1 MADLQKETLD
11 RLADAR
17 AQKARFAP
25 DIQEAYFFAAP
36 QKARSVSSTA
46 AAPATPPKDDVD
58 LQTAIAIEETENFA
72 TTLLNSFMPEGVM
85 WANQRPSIEVEEV
98 VKKEVEAA
106 CKDQRSKVFGLIWE
120 SNFYSEIGKALN
132 PDGAVGTFGL
142 LVDTKDLHSP
152 VSCYAVPLREMEIN
166 IGPDGKIGD
175 RFIVRYTKNRFVR
188 TLIEGDAK
196 LSDKLAKAIADKPNG
211 QASVTWGWWRDYSK
225 SVETWQY
232 VQMVNRELV
241 YEKTLVGAG
250 SCPFIPVTFNRH
262 SEYPYGTGP
271 LLKAAPDLRV
281 LDEMA
286 AAEVDNIDLSLRPPM
301 TYPDDSFANVEDG
314 VEPGAWYP
322 IRNGTQDAVRKM
334 YEPNRLDAVYFDQE
348 KRERRVR
355 RLFYNDF
362 PQQRGDTPPTAT
374 QWLDEMALAQ
384 RKIGTP
390 GVVFWEE
397 GPGAI
402 FTRYRFIGLERGLFK
417 EIEYPGQ
424 KDKIVSVVADNPTRR
439 AQDQQE
445 VSNAVRSIQI
455 GAELFPEETK
465 VTVDGTATLKN
476 IVEKMGGNDVVVFR
490 DQNQIA
496 QATDMLAKVAGL
508 GGGGGQLQPGS
519 IGAPATS

>member
-1 MADLQKETLD
+1 MADLQKEALD

-17 AQKARFAP
+17 SQKARFAP

-36 QKARSVSSTA
+36 QKARRVTSTA

-85 WANQRPSIEVEEV
+85 WANQRPSIEVEEAM
-98 VKKEVEAA
+98 KKQVETE
-106 CKDQRSKVFGLIWE
+106 CQDQRGKVFGLIWE

-132 PDGAVGTFGL
+132 PDAAVGTFGV
-142 LVDTKDLHSP
+142 LVDTKNLHGS

-166 IGPDGKIGD
+166 IGPDGKVGD
-175 RFIVRYTKNRFVR
+175 RFIVRYTKNRFVHS
-188 TLIEGDAK
+188 LIEAEAK
-196 LSDKLAKAIADKPNG
+196 LSDKLSKAIADKPNG
-211 QASVTWGWWRDYSK
+211 QASVTWGWMRDYSK
-225 SVETWQY
+225 DEETWQY
-232 VQMVNRELV
+232 VQLVNRELV
-241 YEKTLVGAG
+241 YDKVFSGAG
-250 SCPFIPVTFNRH
+250 SCAFVVVTFNRH

-301 TYPDDSFANVEDG
+301 TYPDDSFVNVEDG

-334 YEPNRLDAVYFDQE
+334 YEPNRLDAVYFDQD

-397 GPGAI
+397 GPGA
-402 FTRYRFIGLERGLFK
+402 FFSRFRFIALERGLIK
-417 EIEYPGQ
+417 EIEYPG
-424 KDKIVSVVADNPTRR
+424 KPDKIVSVVADNPTRR

-445 VSNAVRSIQI
+445 VSNAVRSVQI

-465 VTVDGTATLKN
+465 VAVDGTATLKN
-476 IVEKMGGNDVVVFR
+476 IIDKMGGKDVVVFR
-490 DQNQIA
+490 TQDKIA
-496 QATDMLAKVAGL
+496 EATDMLAKVAGA
-508 GGGGGQLQPGS
+508 GGGGQLQPGS
-519 IGAPATS
+519 IGAPAVA

>member
-1 MADLQKETLD
+1 MADIQKEALD

-17 AQKARFAP
+17 SQKARFAP

-36 QKARSVSSTA
+36 QKARKVTSTSA
-46 AAPATPPKDDVD
+46 ASTTQPKDDTE
-58 LQTAIAIEETENFA
+58 LQTSIAIEETENFA

-85 WANQRPSIEVEEV
+85 WADQRPAVNIDEVL
-98 VKKEVEAA
+98 KKEVTGQ
-106 CKDQRSKVFGLIWE
+106 CQSQRRKVFGLIWE
-120 SNFYSEIGKALN
+120 SNFYAEIGKALN
-132 PDGAVGTFGL
+132 PDAAVGTFGML
-142 LVDTKDLHSP
+142 IDTKDLHGA
-152 VSCYAVPLREMEIN
+152 VSNYAVPLREMEIN
-166 IGPDGKIGD
+166 IGPDGKVGD

-188 TLIEGDAK
+188 SLIEKDAR
-196 LSDKLAKAIADKPNG
+196 LSDKLSKTIADKPNG
-211 QASVTWGWWRDYSK
+211 QASVTWGWWRDYSEA
-225 SVETWQY
+225 VETWQY
-232 VQMVNRELV
+232 VQLVNRELV
-241 YEKTLVGAG
+241 YEKTLKGAG
-250 SCPFIPVTFNRH
+250 SCAFVVVTFNRH
-262 SEYPYGTGP
+262 SEYPFGTGP

-281 LDEMA
+281 LDEMS

-334 YEPNRLDAVYFDQE
+334 YEPNRLDAVYFDQDR
-348 KRERRVR
+348 RERRVR

-397 GPGAI
+397 GPGAF
-402 FTRYRFIGLERGLFK
+402 FTRFRFIALERGLIK

-424 KDKIVSVVADNPTRR
+424 QGKIVSVVADNPTRR

-465 VTVDGTATLKN
+465 VAVDGAATLKN
-476 IVEKMGGNDVVVFR
+476 VIDKMGGKDVVVFR

-496 QATDMLAKVAGL
+496 QATEMLTKLAGGA
-508 GGGGGQLQPGS
+508 GGGELQPGS
-519 IGAPATS
+519 IGAPVPQ